1 MRRGSESN
9 RAQAD
14 PAGAS
19 LLVVDD
25 IEANRELLARRLKK
39 LGHRVSIAEDGE
51 QALAMLGEQPFDL
64 VLLDITMPG
73 MDGYQVLETMKSD
86 ARYSE
91 LPVVMVSAI
100 DEAESITRC
109 LDLGADDYLPKPF
122 DPAVM
127 RARVESSLARKRLR
141 DTQREQLRA
150 VERELEIGRQ
160 IQAGFLPSVIPNP
173 AGWEIA
179 ARFVPARQVAGDFY
193 DVVPLSGERLL
204 LVVAD
209 VCDKG
214 VGAALY
220 MALFRSL
227 IRVLAIQHGEVA
239 AEGLLERT
247 AERVSDYIAT
257 EHGDANMFATAFLA
271 VLDPADGRLAFV
283 NAGHD
288 APMLTRAGSTVERL
302 PAGGAA
308 LGMLPG
314 QRYRALSTTL
324 EPGDRLLAFTDGV
337 TEAGGPQEP
346 VGEDGVLAVLSAAEG
361 GAVGL
366 LDALLVR
373 ALPDEAAVQADDIT
387 MLAVWRQPT

>member
-1 MRRGSESN
+1 LSQLRGE
-9 RAQAD
+9 AA
-14 PAGAS
+14 PAE

-25 IEANRELLARRLKK
+25 IEANRDLLARRLQK
-39 LGHRVSIAEDGE
+39 LGHRVSLAEDGE
-51 QALAMLGEQPFDL
+51 QALAMLAAQPFDL

-73 MDGYQVLETMKSD
+73 MDGYQVLETMKAD
-86 ARYSE
+86 PRLSE

-100 DEAESITRC
+100 DESESITRC
-109 LDLGADDYLPKPF
+109 LKLGADDYLPKPF

-141 DTQREQLRA
+141 DAERRQLRA
-150 VERELEIGRQ
+150 VERELEIGREIQ
-160 IQAGFLPSVIPNP
+160 IGFLPASIPAP
-173 AGWEIA
+173 EGWDIA

-193 DVVPLSGERLL
+193 DVVPLGAQRLL

-227 IRVLAIQHGEVA
+227 IRVIAMQHA
-239 AEGLLERT
+239 DAESGALLERT
-247 AERVSDYIAT
+247 AGLVSDYIAT

-271 VLDPADGRLAFV
+271 VVDPADGTLAFV

-288 APMLTRAGSTVERL
+288 APMLARQGGGAVARL
-302 PAGGAA
+302 PACGVA

-314 QRYRALSTTL
+314 QCYQAQHTRL

-337 TEAGGPQEP
+337 TEAGGPAEP
-346 VGEDGVLAVLSAAEG
+346 LGEAGVLAEFEQARGTA
-361 GAVGL
+361 GAL
-366 LDALLVR
+366 LDALLAR
-373 ALPDEAAVQADDIT
+373 AAPGESESQADDIT
-387 MLAVWRQPT
+387 MLAVWRRPA

>member
-1 MRRGSESN
+1 MRSAGESG
-9 RAQAD
+9 RAQAEV
-14 PAGAS
+14 AAAS

-25 IEANRELLARRLKK
+25 IEANRDLLARRLKK
-39 LGHRVSIAEDGE
+39 LGHRVSVAQDGE

-86 ARYSE
+86 VRYSE

-100 DEAESITRC
+100 DEAESISRC

-141 DTQREQLRA
+141 DVQREQLRS

-160 IQAGFLPSVIPNP
+160 IQAGFLPSSIPNP
-173 AGWEIA
+173 PGWEIA

-193 DVVPLSGERLL
+193 DVVPLAGDRLL

-227 IRVLAIQHGEVA
+227 IRVLAIQHADTA
-239 AEGLLERT
+239 AEVLLEGT

-257 EHGDANMFATAFLA
+257 EHGSANMFATAFLA
-271 VLDPADGRLAFV
+271 VLEPADGRLVFV

-288 APMLTRAGSTVERL
+288 APMFARRDGAVERL
-302 PAGGAA
+302 PACGAA

-314 QRYRALSTTL
+314 QRYRAQSVTIG
-324 EPGDRLLAFTDGV
+324 PGDRLLAFTDGV
-337 TEAGGPQEP
+337 TEAGGPQAP
-346 VGEDGVLAVLSAAEG
+346 VGEEGVLALLSSDQG
-361 GAVGL
+361 GAAGL
-366 LDALLVR
+366 LDALLARVSQ
-373 ALPDEAAVQADDIT
+373 DDAAVQADDIT
-387 MLAVWRQPT
+387 MLAVWRRPA